1 MRRAIQKLASNK
13 SDLGHG
19 DQDTLSDIPSLDVVD
34 PHNILSMKK

>member
-19 DQDTLSDIPSLDVVD
+19 DLDALSDMPSSDVVD
-34 PHNILSMKK
+34 PHSIFGTKK